1 MTKEIKIDISTL
13 KRGMEFKNRTELCNF
28 LSITPV
34 IGGHKI
40 DAQDKEF
47 RRYFDFE
54 KVKGSQRITILEVY
68 ETVRPKQKGNHP
80 VAYRDHIETQLLH
93 YLASYK
99 DENGDYFVSKKELVN
114 KLGFVNEDFSRY
126 RQDIELL
133 DDDIYEEHNSVEWLR
148 RQQFKQDKQGKF
160 SIDLEGMTT
169 VDYAKFFQEL
179 SSAINGY
186 LDTAFNSLVKRGV
199 IEFKKTYLIRYDKN
213 KPIREANQVTQEQI
227 DALHNETL
235 KDFNCKG
242 IGAVYFIG
250 IADKFYAT
258 LNSKLFKTLGI
269 SKCRLVYKFTFSKGV
284 DDKAIQNYA
293 NTDDAT
299 LLTAR
304 DSIRHKFKA
313 RMSKDN
319 TDWAVITDYVIDDP
333 I

>member
-1 MTKEIKIDISTL
+1 MNTETKLDISGIN
-13 KRGMEFKNRTELCNF
+13 KGMVLKNRTELCDS
-28 LSITPV
+28 LGVTPANGKNR
-34 IGGHKI
+34 IA
-40 DAQDKEF
+40 AQDKEF

-54 KVKGSQRITILEVY
+54 KVKGSHRITILEVY

-99 DENGDYFVSKKELVN
+99 DENGDYFVSKNVLIN

-126 RQDIELL
+126 RQDINLL
-133 DDDIYEEHNSVEWLR
+133 DDIIREEKGLKPQKFINPLR
-148 RQQFKQDKQGKF
+148 GLTYGQ
-160 SIDLEGMTT
+160 
-169 VDYAKFFQEL
+169 FFQE
-179 SSAINGY
+179 SSNAINGY
-186 LDTAFNSLVKRGV
+186 LKTAFNSLVKRKV
-199 IEFKKTYLIRYDKN
+199 IEFKETYLVQYSSK
-213 KPIREANQVTQEQI
+213 KEPMREADQVTQEQI

-235 KDFNCKG
+235 KDFNCCKG

-250 IADKFYAT
+250 IADKFYAA

-284 DDKAIQNYA
+284 HDKAIQNYA